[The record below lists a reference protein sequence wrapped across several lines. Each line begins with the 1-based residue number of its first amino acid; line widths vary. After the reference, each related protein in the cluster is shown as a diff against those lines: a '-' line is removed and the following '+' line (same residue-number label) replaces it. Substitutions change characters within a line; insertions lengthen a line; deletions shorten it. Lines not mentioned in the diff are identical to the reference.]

1 MHAYARSISTIWL
14 VNTPLSALG
23 LILIV
28 FIRVYSLHRTVIRE
42 GAEKTSDPEKGEA
55 VKKAGGEAGPTEVE
69 EAATRDDATE
79 RTLSSLGEET
89 ARGRR
94 AQK

>member
-14 VNTPLSALG
+14 VNTPLSTLG
-23 LILIV
+23 LILVV

-42 GAEKTSDPEKGEA
+42 GAENASDPEKGGA
-55 VKKAGGEAGPTEVE
+55 VEKAGGEASSAEVE
-69 EAATRDDATE
+69 EVATKDDATE
-79 RTLSSLGEET
+79 RTLSSLGVET

>member
-14 VNTPLSALG
+14 VNAPLSALG

-28 FIRVYSLHRTVIRE
+28 FIRAYSLQRVVIRE

-55 VKKAGGEAGPTEVE
+55 VEKVGGEAGFTEAE
-69 EAATRDDATE
+69 KDDTTE
-79 RTLSSLGEET
+79 QTPPSLGEET
-89 ARGRR
+89 AGEMT
-94 AQK
+94 